1 MARTLKEIF
10 AGLTDEQKAELLGEM
25 PAFVAG
31 LTPEQRKALD
41 ITEPEPKPPKPTPKP
56 KGFFESLDEWAGI
69 KS

>member
-10 AGLTDEQKAELLGEM
+10 AAMTDEQKTEFLGEM

-41 ITEPEPKPPKPTPKP
+41 IQPAPPAPTPRK
-56 KGFFESLDEWAGI
+56 KGFFESLDEWTGA
-69 KS
+69 SA